1 MLFVAVTPAPPM
13 RFLLRAFANDLLNG
27 LCAASVTRRRATPGG
42 WIWLAI
48 ASPKNKSDHF
58 GCDLTI

>member
-1 MLFVAVTPAPPM
+1 LFVAVTPVLPM
-13 RFLLRAFANDLLNG
+13 RFLLPPFA
-27 LCAASVTRRRATPGG
+27 GG

-58 GCDLTI
+58 GCHLTIQEC